1 LWQILFK
8 YNLNKLPL
16 LAILPLNLEFCM
28 DKRQKK
34 RLAILDAL
42 SRSGQVL
49 SSIRIMEILNGQGLD
64 ISERSVRLY
73 LQELDEE
80 GLTDNLGRRGRV
92 ISEKGKQEADASR
105 VLEGIG
111 LLSGKIDSMAYRMD
125 FDPALRRGS
134 VVVNISAIPIDGLTD
149 ERCKLIE
156 LVFDKGYSMGTMLTL
171 FSPGE
176 TRCGYTIPEGHIGIG
191 TVCSI
196 TLNGVLLRRGVP
208 TVSRFGG
215 LMELSNG
222 KPSRFVDI
230 IHYDGTSID
239 PLVVFIRS
247 GMADYIGAVGNGNGR
262 IGVSFR
268 EFPADSLDAVR
279 NISAQLEEI
288 GLGSLLCIGN
298 PGQSLYGVA
307 VGPQRVGAIIIGGL
321 NPMSI
326 FEETGLRV
334 RSRAMS
340 GLIDFNQLFHYSELK
355 KRLAAI

>member
-1 LWQILFK
+1 M
-8 YNLNKLPL
+8 
-16 LAILPLNLEFCM
+16 M

-34 RLAILDAL
+34 QLAILDVL

-49 SSIRIMEILNGQGLD
+49 SSTRITELLVGQGID

-73 LQELDEE
+73 LHELDKE
-80 GLTDNLGRRGRV
+80 GLTENLGRRGRL
-92 ISEKGKQEADASR
+92 ITDKGKCEADASR

-111 LLSGKIDSMAYRMD
+111 LLSGKIDAMAYQMD
-125 FDPALRRGS
+125 FDPVLRRGS
-134 VVVNISAIPIDGLTD
+134 VVVNVSIIPVDELTE
-149 ERCKLIE
+149 ERRKLIE
-156 LVFDKGYSMGTMLTL
+156 EVFVKGYSMGTLLAL

-176 TRCGYTIPEGHIGIG
+176 TCGSFTIPEGSLGIG

-196 TLNGVLLRRGVP
+196 VLNGVLLRRGVP

-215 LMELSNG
+215 LVELRDG
-222 KPSRFVDI
+222 EPTRFTDI

-247 GMADYIGAVGNGNGR
+247 GMADYIGAVKTGNGR
-262 IGVSFR
+262 IGASFR
-268 EFPADSLDAVR
+268 EFPAASVEAVR
-279 NISAQLEEI
+279 STSRQLEMI
-288 GLGSLLCIGN
+288 GLGSLLRLGS
-298 PGQSLYGVA
+298 PGQSLYGVP

-334 RSRAMS
+334 RSSALS
-340 GLIDFNQLFHYSELK
+340 GLVDFNSLFHYSELK
-355 KRLAAI
+355 DRLAALR

>member
-1 LWQILFK
+1 
-8 YNLNKLPL
+8 
-16 LAILPLNLEFCM
+16 M

-34 RLAILDAL
+34 QLAILDVL

-49 SSIRIMEILNGQGLD
+49 SSTRITELLVGQDID

-73 LQELDEE
+73 LHELDKE
-80 GLTDNLGRRGRV
+80 GFTENLGRRGR
-92 ISEKGKQEADASR
+92 IITEKGKHEADASR

-111 LLSGKIDSMAYRMD
+111 LLSGKIDAMAYQMD
-125 FDPALRRGS
+125 FDPALRRGT
-134 VVVNISAIPIDGLTD
+134 VVVNVSSIPLKEFTD
-149 ERCKLIE
+149 ERRKLIE
-156 LVFDKGYSMGTMLTL
+156 KVFAKGYSMGTLLAL
-171 FSPGE
+171 FAPGE
-176 TRCGYTIPEGHIGIG
+176 NCGSFTIPEGSVGIG

-215 LMELSNG
+215 LIELHG
-222 KPSRFVDI
+222 GLPVRFVDI

-247 GMADYIGAVGNGNGR
+247 GMADYINAVNTGNGR
-262 IGVSFR
+262 IGASFR
-268 EFPADSLDAVR
+268 EFPADSVEAVCS
-279 NISAQLEEI
+279 ISKQLETL
-288 GLGSLLCIGN
+288 GLGSLLRLGN
-298 PGQSLYGVA
+298 PGQSLYGVP

-334 RSRAMS
+334 RSSALS
-340 GLIDFNQLFHYSELK
+340 GLVDFNNLFHYSELED
-355 KRLAAI
+355 RLAALK